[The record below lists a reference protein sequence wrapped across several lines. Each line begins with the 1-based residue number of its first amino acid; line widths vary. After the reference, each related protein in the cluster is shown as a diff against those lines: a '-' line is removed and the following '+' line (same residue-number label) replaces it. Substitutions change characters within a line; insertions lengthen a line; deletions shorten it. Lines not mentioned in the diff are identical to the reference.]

1 MKFNILKPA
10 LAALVLVGTACTAN
24 YLDINT
30 NPYEPSEDDMQT
42 DGYIIGSALTSL
54 ASTVVS
60 TDVNTAQFTDV
71 LLGGPMG
78 GYYSTTGGFT
88 RTIMNYNPTD
98 DWTNVFMYSDRTIP
112 VLYSNLRE
120 LKKVTDDPIVLAIAD
135 IIKVA
140 AMHRVTD
147 TYGPIPYSMIGENG
161 QIQVPYD
168 SQEKVYDKFFEE
180 LDAAIKV
187 LTEHRTDAIS
197 AKADYIYGGSAE
209 KWCKLA
215 NSLKL
220 RLAMRI
226 VYANEAKAR
235 EMAESAVNSE
245 VGVITS
251 NADNARLTSFGADGN
266 PIYVA
271 VNYNKPAD
279 CITGGDT
286 HAAADIIC
294 YMNGYSDPRREKY
307 FTQSEW
313 PGQTYV
319 GIRRGIVIPP
329 LASVGRK
336 YSGVN
341 ISISSPVTWMNAA
354 EVAFLKA
361 EAKGVFGFNMG
372 SGEAKDFYDEGI
384 RLSFEEW
391 GVSGADTYLANTT
404 GKPQL
409 YAFRSRFG
417 EAVSPEAGV
426 EARFRMSQPKVT
438 VTSSIPPSTKYPYTN
453 AASYDGRI
461 AYTGRTCHNGD
472 WVLYTFDEPVRC
484 RRMEIRTGYIQLPR
498 CIFEQGYMEVSEDG
512 ETFRRVCDL
521 QNGIGVV
528 DAPRH
533 AIKAVRIVSTKD
545 GNGAAFVTL
554 QSPWVYPVLE

>member
-294 YMNGYSDPRREKY
+294 YMNGYDDPRRDKY
-307 FTQSEW
+307 FIKSEW
-313 PGQTYV
+313 EGIDYV
-319 GIRRGIVIPP
+319 GIRRGIEIPS
-329 LASVGRK
+329 LNTIGRK
-336 YSGVN
+336 YSGVKFEN
-341 ISISSPVTWMNAA
+341 DAETPLYWMNAA

-361 EAKGVFGFNMG
+361 EAKAVFDMNMG
-372 SGEAKDFYDEGI
+372 PGTARDFYEEGV
-384 RLSFEEW
+384 RLSFEQW
-391 GVSGADTYLANTT
+391 GVTGVAEYLAGTT
-404 GKPQL
+404 LPQTYIDPNGGANSDKNNSL
-409 YAFRSRFG
+409 SRLG
-417 EAVSPEAGV
+417 VAWDDSASKAQMQERIITQKWIANWQLGNEAWADYRRTGFPRLLPAT
-426 EARFRMSQPKVT
+426 ANK
-438 VTSSIPPSTKYPYTN
+438 SSVVDSKLG
-453 AASYDGRI
+453 A
-461 AYTGRTCHNGD
+461 
-472 WVLYTFDEPVRC
+472 
-484 RRMEIRTGYIQLPR
+484 RRMPYPTEERTSNAENY
-498 CIFEQGYMEVSEDG
+498 
-512 ETFRRVCDL
+512 
-521 QNGIGVV
+521 
-528 DAPRH
+528 A
-533 AIKAVRIVSTKD
+533 KAVALLGGSDNMATRIWWDCNPDVK
-545 GNGAAFVTL
+545 
-554 QSPWVYPVLE
+554 

>member
-1 MKFNILKPA
+1 
-10 LAALVLVGTACTAN
+10 
-24 YLDINT
+24 
-30 NPYEPSEDDMQT
+30 
-42 DGYIIGSALTSL
+42 
-54 ASTVVS
+54 
-60 TDVNTAQFTDV
+60 
-71 LLGGPMG
+71 
-78 GYYSTTGGFT
+78 
-88 RTIMNYNPTD
+88 MNYNPTD

-294 YMNGYSDPRREKY
+294 YMNGYNDNRRASY
-307 FTQSEW
+307 FEESKW
-313 PGQTYV
+313 PGETYV
-319 GIRRGIVIPP
+319 GLRRGINLSKMKEYFIN
-329 LASVGRK
+329 
-336 YSGVN
+336 YSRVK
-341 ISISSPVTWMNAA
+341 ISSSDPVLWMNAA
-354 EVAFLKA
+354 EVAFLRA
-361 EAKGVFGFNMG
+361 EATAIYGFNMKG
-372 SGEAKDFYDEGI
+372 TAADFYEQGV
-384 RLSFEEW
+384 RLSFEQW
-391 GVSGADTYLANTT
+391 GATGVDSYLADESSVPALYKDPAGLNTYEKNLSAIT
-404 GKPQL
+404 VKWNEGASKEEKQERIITQKWIANWPL
-409 YAFRSRFG
+409 G
-417 EAVSPEAGV
+417 NEAWADY
-426 EARFRMSQPKVT
+426 R
-438 VTSSIPPSTKYPYTN
+438 
-453 AASYDGRI
+453 
-461 AYTGRTCHNGD
+461 
-472 WVLYTFDEPVRC
+472 
-484 RRMEIRTGYIQLPR
+484 RTGYPKLLPAT
-498 CIFEQGYMEVSEDG
+498 SEGNLSGGIVDSEKG
-512 ETFRRVCDL
+512 ARRMPYPSEEYTSNTENV
-521 QNGIGVV
+521 QE
-528 DAPRH
+528 
-533 AIKAVRIVSTKD
+533 AVNSYLGGPDNMATDVWWARK
-545 GNGAAFVTL
+545 
-554 QSPWVYPVLE
+554 